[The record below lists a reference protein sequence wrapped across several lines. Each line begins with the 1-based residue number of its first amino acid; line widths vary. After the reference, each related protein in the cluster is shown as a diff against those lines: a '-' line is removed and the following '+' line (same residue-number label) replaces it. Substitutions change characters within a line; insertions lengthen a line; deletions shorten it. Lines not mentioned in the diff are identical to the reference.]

1 LLKYSLSFEEYFKD
15 FSVKFLELCITKYIL
30 VSAPRLKLLA
40 LIVAS
45 IFVAIALWDL
55 TTVSRHL
62 VLWTILGAGLIVLP
76 ILLPAM
82 QRALANSPVG
92 KHWDVSLALAI
103 ALSVVLIFGT
113 LTKLDDAFWVWFN
126 SLRWDALGA
135 VGQILIAILAVWVAW
150 RQNEISE
157 KLTGQQNSITQQQ
170 TIDTYFQGIS
180 DLILDAQGQMEDWP
194 LERAIAQARTS
205 ALLGSSD
212 PDGRAK
218 IIRFLSSANLLAP
231 LKRDGLLGRAILDGS
246 GGYVVDLERGVRVI
260 NLGLML
266 AGKDIS
272 KSDLRYVD
280 LTGANFIK
288 TNFSGCNLTG
298 ANFGG
303 AILCRANLRHTDLS
317 KVNLFYGN
325 IATTSPRDRL
335 HIPNFET
342 GEYTGAVIEEADFTA
357 AQDLSEENR
366 QYLCAWGGN
375 KTRKTIAG
383 GCQGVP
389 NLLGR

>member
-1 LLKYSLSFEEYFKD
+1 M
-15 FSVKFLELCITKYIL
+15 
-30 VSAPRLKLLA
+30 VSAPRLKLLG
-40 LIVAS
+40 LIIAS
-45 IFVAIALWDL
+45 VCVAIALWDL
-55 TTVSRHL
+55 EAGNRRW
-62 VLWTILGAGLIVLP
+62 VLFGLGVAGAIVVP
-76 ILLPAM
+76 ILVPAI

-92 KHWDVSLALAI
+92 KHWDVSSALAI
-103 ALSVVLIFGT
+103 ALVMLVIFGSFT
-113 LTKLDDAFWVWFN
+113 ELDDAFWVWFN

-135 VGQILIAILAVWVAW
+135 LGQILIAILAVWVAW

-170 TIDTYFQGIS
+170 TIDAYFQGIS

-212 PDGRAK
+212 ADGRAK

-266 AGKDIS
+266 SSKDIS

-298 ANFGG
+298 ANFSG
-303 AILCRANLRHTDLS
+303 AILCRANFRDTDLS
-317 KVNLFYGN
+317 KVNFFYGD
-325 IATTSPRDRL
+325 IATASPRDRNHL
-335 HIPNFET
+335 PNFET
-342 GEYTGAVIEEADFTA
+342 GEYTGAVVEEADFSH

-375 KTRKTIAG
+375 KTRRTIAG

-389 NLLGR
+389 NRLGR

>member
-1 LLKYSLSFEEYFKD
+1 
-15 FSVKFLELCITKYIL
+15 V

-40 LIVAS
+40 LTIACGC
-45 IFVAIALWDL
+45 IAIAFWDL
-55 TTVSRHL
+55 ATGNQL
-62 VLWTILGAGLIVLP
+62 WVLRLLAVAGMMVLP
-76 ILLPAM
+76 ILAPAI
-82 QRALANSPVG
+82 QRGLANSPVG
-92 KHWDVSLALAI
+92 KHWDVSISLAI
-103 ALSVVLIFGT
+103 ALAILLIFGT
-113 LTKLDDAFWVWFN
+113 FTKLDDAFWVWFN

-212 PDGRAK
+212 ADGRAK

-231 LKRDGLLGRAILDGS
+231 LKRDGLLGRAILDGA
-246 GGYVVDLERGVRVI
+246 GGYVVDLEQGVRVI

-280 LTGANFIK
+280 LTGANFIR

-298 ANFGG
+298 ANLGG
-303 AILCRANLRHTDLS
+303 AILCRANLRQTDLS
-317 KVNLFYGN
+317 KVNLFYGD
-325 IATTSPRDRL
+325 ISTASPRDRE
-335 HIPNFET
+335 HFPNFAT
-342 GEYTGAVIEEADFTA
+342 GQYTGAVVEEADFTS
-357 AQDLSEENR
+357 AQDLSPENR
-366 QYLCAWGGN
+366 QYLCAWGGS

-383 GCQGVP
+383 GCRDVP